1 MKRKNLIFNI
11 LLLICTIFICPTII
25 ADDGQYVI
33 SFYAVNE
40 SLNGSINCTWNKLL
54 THEFSLSCNNKTF
67 TFYKENNRIGFAT
80 NVETCLVSNK
90 SQKLKINSL
99 YTKINICDHF
109 EELDSKKTL
118 RLNYLD
124 LYPQLY
130 KFTDESNSFNYNNGY
145 SGIYNASMKI
155 TYYIE
160 IRPSEVKCT
169 NIGTTSGETDLIYD
183 EPIRI
188 QATKGFHPDVYK
200 WRYSFTD
207 ADGFPVNGYLTPYK
221 TEDNGAT
228 IYVRGSDFLSKSTF
242 NHLVETQRPISISL
256 DDKESYFKPLLSN
269 NINLTA
275 KPSSPKI
282 KEIIVKGPKCYGE
295 DAEQVTIKL
304 DRDLLKGEVVKF
316 TLTHENG
323 KPQIID
329 SISHTGDN
337 KIIFDYKDTIKI
349 GKWKVDI
356 IGRYLNSEKTLTDSY
371 SGGEGYKGTFIVND
385 KEPLKVK
392 IDSTHAVRCYGE
404 ENGEILCS
412 FQNGYGYYNYILKDT
427 ANKEIKKRTKI
438 LTDTCVIIGL
448 SPLEY
453 KLSISD
459 ANGCEFEYAETITIE
474 EPDAINLSDVSYS
487 NPTCHGYYDGS
498 INCTT
503 TGGNGEYI
511 INLHNSIGDI
521 IDKDSITMSTS
532 TFNNHCEGYYSLSA
546 KDTNGCTSNT
556 TGVTL
561 EAPEALSLSLETKNV
576 TINGT
581 DNGRLSASFSGGTE
595 PYTLSFDNKELNYQF
610 PLDDVL
616 INSNMYAGEG
626 TVTLLDNNEC
636 STSATYNITEPDTI
650 SAIVKQIDFIKCFG
664 DNTASLQIDS
674 IAGGMGGYTIEWF
687 EDGDFISKDTSI
699 SSLPA
704 GEYLV
709 FVKDSVGAVKDYV
722 ITIDEPKKIN
732 LLSSVINTACVG
744 EASGSILLN
753 ANGGSAPY
761 KFSLNEQYSSSG
773 EYNQLEAGYYNIS
786 VEDEN
791 GCKTED
797 TEEVKTLSDINLNVT
812 SSSPTCYNINDGTI
826 SISINNGVGPYYVRC
841 TEDNFLQVENNLELT
856 NLEAGSYNIEVQDA
870 LGCIKTADAILTE
883 PTEFNIELPEKI
895 YLCNDQSEVVNIENE
910 RITNV
915 DWYLNNDLVH
925 TGLKNTLTQEGVY
938 KLDFLYDNLC
948 HSLGEI
954 EVDTINKK
962 VDANFLVAAEIPIN
976 DDAHLLNI
984 TKAENYDYQ
993 EWIYPTN
1000 DAWVYGEDENS
1011 MQLVFLKEG
1020 TWNVGLISYLDKC
1033 TASQF
1038 KTVKTFIPDSN
1049 FEQEENTYL
1058 ISELSI
1064 DKSPNN
1070 GKFTAKIELSD
1081 KTDIKLYLYNASNGH
1096 IIDSKETSGEKLYEI
1111 PFSVSTTAGEYILL
1125 AVAPIWQKSKWIKMI
1140 IK

>member
-1 MKRKNLIFNI
+1 MKRI
-11 LLLICTIFICPTII
+11 LLTLLII
-25 ADDGQYVI
+25 GL
-33 SFYAVNE
+33 SFSLFANTSDTDNIGSYAVIFSVKYKN
-40 SLNGSINCTWNKLL
+40 SNYNFSSIKIKNNLCLDSNLNST
-54 THEFSLSCNNKTF
+54 SCNNDQNEYHFTTEDFYTYHSKTD
-67 TFYKENNRIGFAT
+67 TSYISTKVKNCNIRISSYGEGNYGYSYKVVGNITNKYNRISILPINKTIAT
-80 NVETCLVSNK
+80 GDIGGYY
-90 SQKLKINSL
+90 INEGG
-99 YTKINICDHF
+99 T
-109 EELDSKKTL
+109 
-118 RLNYLD
+118 
-124 LYPQLY
+124 
-130 KFTDESNSFNYNNGY
+130 YNNV
-145 SGIYNASMKI
+145 SIDSEYNL
-155 TYYIE
+155 E
-160 IRPSEVKCT
+160 IRPLEIECT
-169 NIGTTSGETDLIYD
+169 NLGTTSDETDLIYD
-183 EPIRI
+183 ELICI
-188 QATKGFHPDVYK
+188 KATKGFPKDVYK
-200 WRYSFTD
+200 WRYSYKNAQGILIEGD
-207 ADGFPVNGYLTPYK
+207 LYPYR

-228 IYVRGSDFLSKSTF
+228 IYVRGSDFLSETTFYDLVYNDENIFIIPDGANGVFKPLSTDSVKLTAKPSAPRIKTVTF
-242 NHLVETQRPISISL
+242 DKPKCPNKPATNVTVHLSRAIAQGENIILQLIDFSDNQKKIEINASICGSDKISIGSIEAKKWEVIHFKTTYKNITGKDVPSYSEGDGMHAYIEISAPDSLSLESINSTKTLCYGDSNGATSCYITGGTGSKTYSLYRDDELIRTQTKDSSDVCVFTELPKGTYTISTTDINGCRYEKDASINIEEPRPISISAYV
-256 DDKESYFKPLLSN
+256 DS
-269 NINLTA
+269 I
-275 KPSSPKI
+275 
-282 KEIIVKGPKCYGE
+282 PKCQGSYDG
-295 DAEQVTIKL
+295 
-304 DRDLLKGEVVKF
+304 G
-316 TLTHENG
+316 
-323 KPQIID
+323 
-329 SISHTGDN
+329 ISYNT
-337 KIIFDYKDTIKI
+337 
-349 GKWKVDI
+349 
-356 IGRYLNSEKTLTDSY
+356 
-371 SGGEGYKGTFIVND
+371 SGGTGNIICYLQNLLHE
-385 KEPLKVK
+385 VK
-392 IDSTHAVRCYGE
+392 DST
-404 ENGEILCS
+404 
-412 FQNGYGYYNYILKDT
+412 
-427 ANKEIKKRTKI
+427 
-438 LTDTCVIIGL
+438 
-448 SPLEY
+448 
-453 KLSISD
+453 
-459 ANGCEFEYAETITIE
+459 
-474 EPDAINLSDVSYS
+474 YS
-487 NPTCHGYYDGS
+487 NSFSELSAGTYY
-498 INCTT
+498 
-503 TGGNGEYI
+503 
-511 INLHNSIGDI
+511 
-521 IDKDSITMSTS
+521 
-532 TFNNHCEGYYSLSA
+532 LSA

-581 DNGRLSASFSGGTE
+581 NNGSLSASFSGGTE

-704 GEYLV
+704 GEYWV

-732 LLSSVINTACVG
+732 LLSSVTNTACVG

-753 ANGGSAPY
+753 ANGGTAPY

-797 TEEVKTLSDINLNVT
+797 TVEVKTLSDINLNVT
-812 SSSPTCYNINDGTI
+812 SSSPTCYGIDNG
-826 SISINNGVGPYYVRC
+826 SISITIDNGESPYSVHIADKDYSEVKG
-841 TEDNFLQVENNLELT
+841 NLNLT
-856 NLEAGSYNIEVQDA
+856 DLKAGYYNIEVKDS

-895 YLCNDQSEVVNIENE
+895 YLCNEQSEVVNIENE
-910 RITNV
+910 RVTNV

-925 TGLKNTLTQEGVY
+925 TGLNHVLYQEGVY

-948 HSLGEI
+948 HSFGKIEI
-954 EVDTINKK
+954 DTINKK
-962 VDANFLVAAEIPIN
+962 VDVNFLVAAEIPIN

-1011 MQLVFLKEG
+1011 LQLVFLKEG
-1020 TWNVGLISYLDKC
+1020 SWNVGLISYLDKC

-1096 IIDSKETSGEKLYEI
+1096 IIDSKEATGEKSYEI
-1111 PFSVSTTAGEYILL
+1111 PFSVSTTTGEYILL
-1125 AVAPIWQKSKWIKMI
+1125 AVAPTWQKSKWIKMI